1 MQFVKKVLTWI
12 GATLIIPLIA
22 EAALEGISVS
32 LAVIAWIILTAIIFI
47 SGWKLINRGEYD
59 VLKGEI

>member
-1 MQFVKKVLTWI
+1 MQFVKKLLAWI

-22 EAALEGISVS
+22 EAALEGISIS
-32 LAVIAWIILTAIIFI
+32 LAVIAWIVLTVIIFI
-47 SGWKLINRGEYD
+47 GGWKLINRGEYD